1 MFMEDKKFIIEAHG
15 EAPYALRINEGYEL
29 VSNDRT
35 MRLLIGKVSYTD
47 DNTGQQGSIFRVACF
62 VREDGGWIK
71 TSEESLTKTITDY
84 VKQLNKSLQFTKAVK
99 EYREQMDISDHW
111 STQNMRLE

>member
-15 EAPYALRINEGYEL
+15 ESPYALRINEGYEL
-29 VSNDRT
+29 VSNDRN
-35 MRLLIGKVSYTD
+35 MRLLISKVSYTD
-47 DNTGQQGSIFRVACF
+47 DDTGQQGSIFRVACF

-99 EYREQMDISDHW
+99 EYREQMDISDQW